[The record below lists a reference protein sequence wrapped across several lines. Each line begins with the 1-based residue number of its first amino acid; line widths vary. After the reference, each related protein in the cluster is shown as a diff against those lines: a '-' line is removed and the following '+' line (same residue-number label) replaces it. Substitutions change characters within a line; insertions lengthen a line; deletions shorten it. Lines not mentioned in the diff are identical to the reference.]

1 MKEVL
6 CGRGRALVLPATAAW
21 ETQHVHGGMS
31 LPVSA
36 AWLAVQLVL
45 TLHPIFTQTHT
56 QTYVRT
62 YVNTQFL
69 RLRIYA
75 DSVDWMTDT
84 IWFLVFKGRSG
95 NVCFLSSR
103 LILFTV
109 IMTRVGR
116 QGFPLQPVI
125 SSLAFLK
132 ITFQKVFDIRCYSI

>member
-1 MKEVL
+1 MWEREGTGAPRYG
-6 CGRGRALVLPATAAW
+6 CWGDATCPW
-21 ETQHVHGGMS
+21 RNV
-31 LPVSA
+31 PPCVCC
-36 AWLAVQLVL
+36 L
-45 TLHPIFTQTHT
+45 TCCPISTDSPPHIHTNTHT
-56 QTYVRT
+56 DVRT

-75 DSVDWMTDT
+75 DSVDWVTDT